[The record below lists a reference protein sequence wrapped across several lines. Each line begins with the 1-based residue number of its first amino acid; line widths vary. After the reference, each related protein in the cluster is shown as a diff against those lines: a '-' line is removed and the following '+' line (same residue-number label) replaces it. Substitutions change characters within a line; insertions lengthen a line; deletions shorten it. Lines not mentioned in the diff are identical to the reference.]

1 MRTDDPLN
9 LSEYYAQRNRVLQ
22 ELVALRDFAQLRN
35 RREWQ
40 WRRLWLTV
48 GNYSRIKHLSGLI
61 VLKKVQKVKPCD
73 LRSYLRDRKYAW
85 QR

>member
-40 WRRLWLTV
+40 WRRV
-48 GNYSRIKHLSGLI
+48 ICIRNIIRE
-61 VLKKVQKVKPCD
+61 KVYQYQLD
-73 LRSYLRDRKYAW
+73 WHAYAAYLRDRKYAW